1 MFLEKFPVEDME
13 QIIYGYII
21 YNEIQSY
28 KTFTEEISPVKR
40 NTKDKVC
47 FKAFRGVKFSQ
58 Q

>member
-40 NTKDKVC
+40 NTKDKV
-47 FKAFRGVKFSQ
+47 RSEI
-58 Q
+58 